1 MLKIE
6 RDMTDK
12 NILKAVKAGYHKEY
26 KFNLGE
32 GFYLESH
39 TTKSVFGNYD
49 EWYFQVSYDDKHYGK
64 EIKVGH
70 FFYDHRRD
78 GVMSVEK
85 CAEKLSDMVADFYT
99 KITSK
104 EDFTALDLKRLI
116 GGRENFHYG
125 EWDFFRLIFVN
136 GKFWGSIGGEDM
148 SPIEKESEGAY
159 AANNVYVRQVGN
171 SDIKEYAWYKYKGKD
186 SDDEFDYIINQ
197 ISKDWNIKKWRL
209 V

>member
-1 MLKIE
+1 MKPNTQNSKPHNTE
-6 RDMTDK
+6 RNMTDK
-12 NILKAVKAGYHKEY
+12 YILKAVKAGYHKEC

-39 TTKSVFGNYD
+39 TTKSVFGNYN

-70 FFYDHRRD
+70 FFYDQRRGRIMSYDPRRD
-78 GVMSVEK
+78 GIMSVEK

-104 EDFTALDLKRLI
+104 EDFTLLDLKRLI

-136 GKFWGSIGGEDM
+136 GKFWGSIGGEDI
-148 SPIEKESEGAY
+148 SPIEKERSTRQPNEKGGPIEVEGA
-159 AANNVYVRQVGN
+159 A
-171 SDIKEYAWYKYKGKD
+171 
-186 SDDEFDYIINQ
+186 
-197 ISKDWNIKKWRL
+197 L
-209 V
+209 VEHSYCKRS

>member
-1 MLKIE
+1 
-6 RDMTDK
+6 MTDK

-78 GVMSVEK
+78 GIMSVEK

-104 EDFTALDLKRLI
+104 EDFTLLDLKSVI
-116 GGRENFHYG
+116 GSPKNRHSG
-125 EWDFFRLIFVN
+125 EWDFFNLIFVK
-136 GKFWGSIGGEDM
+136 GKFWGSIQGEDVNR
-148 SPIEKESEGAY
+148 PEIDPN
-159 AANNVYVRQVGN
+159 NNVYEILVRPVEK
-171 SDIKEYAWYKYKGKD
+171 DDKEYIWHNDLDQTINNIGKD
-186 SDDEFDYIINQ
+186 WD
-197 ISKDWNIKKWRL
+197 IKKWRL